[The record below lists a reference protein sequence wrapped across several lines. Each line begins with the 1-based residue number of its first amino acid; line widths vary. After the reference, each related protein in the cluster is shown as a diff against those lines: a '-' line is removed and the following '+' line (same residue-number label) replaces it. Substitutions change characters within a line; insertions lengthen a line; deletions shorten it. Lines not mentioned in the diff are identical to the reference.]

1 MDHQGDIAYNRY
13 TKQLFKDLSA
23 GLDEEMDSLEADA
36 KQFEQDLADANIPMD
51 KAVPPA
57 QVSGK
62 NKKYADKAKE
72 DGVEGA
78 KVDKDKIPDIT
89 TKFGAKKSMSDSL
102 RSRFNETLLKYPN
115 LINDFMK
122 YTGRYFDNATGDIFV
137 DSAVNLI
144 TAKDQFTLE
153 YLKSVNTMIEGK
165 IDEYVKNLQ
174 KDVAIGQ
181 TVEVKF
187 TRAWEKKDNG
197 LTETI
202 AESNGWPLDSRT
214 FVSFSPKF
222 LNSKFTF
229 SLTG

>member
-1 MDHQGDIAYNRY
+1 
-13 TKQLFKDLSA
+13 
-23 GLDEEMDSLEADA
+23 
-36 KQFEQDLADANIPMD
+36 MD
-51 KAVPPA
+51 KNVPPA

-72 DGVEGA
+72 DGEEGA
-78 KVDKDKIPDIT
+78 KVDKDKMPDIL
-89 TKFGAKKSMSDSL
+89 TKFGKEKESMSD
-102 RSRFNETLLKYPN
+102 RFNVAFNETILKYPN

-174 KDVAIGQ
+174 KDVAVGQ

-197 LTETI
+197 LTETL
-202 AESNGWPLDSRT
+202 AESIWLLLDSRT

-222 LNSKFTF
+222 LNSKFDF
-229 SLTG
+229 FPG